1 MKLVAERS
9 TAYLT
14 LSFLDKA
21 GALEAPSS
29 VQYRIDCKTSGQAV
43 RDWTGCP
50 PGPSVEI
57 VLTPEDNAM
66 QNAANDSE
74 RRLVTVIA
82 NYGASDEVRDA
93 CEYYVRNLEHA
104 S

>member
-14 LSFLDKA
+14 VSFIDKA

-29 VQYRIDCKTSGQAV
+29 VQYRIDCKTSGLVV
-43 RDWTGCP
+43 RGWTAAP
-50 PGPSVEI
+50 AGPSLEV
-57 VLTPEDNAM
+57 VLSPDDNAM
-66 QNAANDSE
+66 QDPANGSE
-74 RRLVTVIA
+74 RRLVTVVA
-82 NYGASDEVRDA
+82 TYGAGDEVRDA

>member
-14 LSFLDKA
+14 VSFIDKA
-21 GALEAPSS
+21 GGLESPAS
-29 VQYRIDCKTSGQAV
+29 VQYRIDCETTGQVV
-43 RDWTGCP
+43 RDWTTVP

-57 VLTPEDNAM
+57 VLTPTDNAM
-66 QNAANDSE
+66 QDATNESE
-74 RRLVTVIA
+74 RRTVTVVA
-82 NYGASDEVRDA
+82 TYGAADSVRDRS
-93 CEYYVRNLEHA
+93 EYYVRNLQHA

>member
-14 LSFLDKA
+14 LSFVDKA
-21 GALEAPSS
+21 GALAAPSAL
-29 VQYRIDCKTSGQAV
+29 QYRIDCKTSMQVV
-43 RDWTGCP
+43 RDWTSWP

-57 VLTPEDNAM
+57 VLSPDDNAM
-66 QNAANDSE
+66 QDAGNDSE

-82 NYGASDEVRDA
+82 AYGLADEVRDTF
-93 CEYYVRNLEHA
+93 EYYVRNLEHA